1 MNTTTKI
8 WKQERPFWCKHNG
21 CIFKKRHQD
30 ALCGGQLP
38 KPEEHNGDF
47 NIHRFCIRFESG
59 EVVDI
64 QANDSDL
71 DYFRSIFD
79 ALDGKKTSWLTK

>member
-1 MNTTTKI
+1 MEPKI
-8 WKQERPFWCKHNG
+8 WKQERPYWCKHQD

-30 ALCGGQLP
+30 ALCGGDLP
-38 KPEEHNGDF
+38 NPESHNGDF
-47 NIHRFCIRFESG
+47 NYHRFCIRFNDNDI
-59 EVVDI
+59 VDI
-64 QANDSDL
+64 QVNDSDL